1 LSEVEPNA
9 TVFTAQFLGDL
20 VPCHIIRFL
29 AKVREARLFGII
41 AALVCLPAS
50 SLPHGKKDPVLLLN
64 DLAARLLPSP
74 LQVEP
79 LTLEDQG
86 LTLDVK
92 VTAPTAPW
100 PTCAQSATRMHSDYR
115 RTLAD
120 LPWATLPVRLSL
132 PVRRFF
138 CDTPSCPRQTFTERV
153 PTVARPYAHTTTRA
167 SQAQCDT
174 GLVLGGAA
182 GARQLARQGLPG
194 SRQPLPRRIR
204 AYQPAALP
212 APHVIGLDDW
222 TYRTGH
228 RYGTIVVDLERGCP
242 VELLADRLAATVAA
256 WLRAH
261 PEVTV
266 VARDRADAYAAGV
279 TQGAPQAGQVADRWH
294 VLKHLRE
301 AVEVELC
308 QRPSLP
314 WSPPRP
320 ETDTT
325 PSGTPD
331 TPTSEAPSALHTPDT
346 PEAPPGPRADV
357 ARAARRAQRRAQ
369 YERARALRDEGST
382 WAVVA
387 QQVGVPPRT
396 LRHWFARAG
405 FPARQRR
412 TGDRSS
418 LAPYRAY
425 LRQRWEAGEHRATQ
439 LWHEVRAQGVRG
451 EYRSVAR
458 VLAPWRQ
465 RQLGRRHGS
474 ATAVAPTP
482 PAPPALTARQMAS
495 SLLRRPDKRTE
506 AEQSQLLQVQQ
517 ADPLL
522 ATLATHTEAFAQ
534 MVRERAAERLE
545 AWFEGVLASPWRE
558 LKRFAQ
564 GLRQDYAAVKA
575 ALTWPYSNGP
585 TEGHI
590 NRLKLFKRQ
599 MYGRAQL
606 DLLRQRVLYA
616 AGSMGWSISRT
627 LAKNQIMWQDQH
639 SAT

>member
-1 LSEVEPNA
+1 
-9 TVFTAQFLGDL
+9 
-20 VPCHIIRFL
+20 
-29 AKVREARLFGII
+29 
-41 AALVCLPAS
+41 
-50 SLPHGKKDPVLLLN
+50 VLLLN
-64 DLAARLLPSP
+64 DLVARLLPSP
-74 LQVEP
+74 LQVET
-79 LTLEDQG
+79 LTLEDHG

-92 VTAPTAPW
+92 VTTPTAPC
-100 PTCAQSATRMHSDYR
+100 PTCAQSATRIHSDYR

-120 LPWATLPVRLSL
+120 LPWATRPVCLSL
-132 PVRRFF
+132 QVRRFF

-174 GLVLGGAA
+174 GLALGGAA

-194 SRQPLPRRIR
+194 SRQTVLRRVR
-204 AYQPAALP
+204 DYQPAEGP
-212 APHVIGLDDW
+212 APRVIGIDDW
-222 TYRTGH
+222 AYRKGH

-242 VELLADRLAATVAA
+242 VDLLEDRLAETVAA

-266 VARDRADAYAAGV
+266 VARDRADAYASGV
-279 TQGAPQAGQVADRWH
+279 TQGAPDAVQVADRWH
-294 VLKHLRE
+294 LLKNLRE

-314 WSPPRP
+314 WSPPLP
-320 ETDTT
+320 EADTA
-325 PSGTPD
+325 PAGTLDAPAR
-331 TPTSEAPSALHTPDT
+331 EAPLALHTPEA

-357 ARAARRAQRRAQ
+357 ARAARRAQRLAQ
-369 YERARALRDEGST
+369 YERARALRDEGYT

-387 QQVGVPPRT
+387 QQVGVPQRT
-396 LRHWFARAG
+396 LRYWLAREG
-405 FPARQRR
+405 FPERKRR

-425 LRQRWEAGEHRATQ
+425 LQQRWEAGEHSATQ
-439 LWHEVRAQGVRG
+439 LWHELRAQGFRG
-451 EYRSVAR
+451 AYRGVAR

-465 RQLGRRHGS
+465 RKLGRKRGPM
-474 ATAVAPTP
+474 TAAVPTP
-482 PAPPALTARQMAS
+482 PGPPALTARQMAY
-495 SLLRRPDKRTE
+495 SLLRRPDQRTA
-506 AEQSQLLQVQQ
+506 AEQRQLLHVQQ
-517 ADPLL
+517 ADPPLT
-522 ATLATHTEAFAQ
+522 TLATHTEAFVQ

-545 AWFEGVLASPWRE
+545 PWLEGVLASPWRE

-585 TEGHI
+585 TEGHV

-599 MYGRAQL
+599 MYGRAEL

-616 AGSMGWSISRT
+616 A
-627 LAKNQIMWQDQH
+627 
-639 SAT
+639 

>member
-1 LSEVEPNA
+1 ML
-9 TVFTAQFLGDL
+9 LHDDL
-20 VPCHIIRFL
+20 C
-29 AKVREARLFGII
+29 
-41 AALVCLPAS
+41 
-50 SLPHGKKDPVLLLN
+50 
-64 DLAARLLPSP
+64 ARLLPPP
-74 LQVEP
+74 LHVETLTIETHH
-79 LTLEDQG
+79 LTLG
-86 LTLDVK
+86 AL
-92 VTAPTAPW
+92 VTTPTASC
-100 PTCAQSATRMHSDYR
+100 PTCAHPARRLHSRYR

-132 PVRRFF
+132 QVRRFF
-138 CDTPSCPRQTFTERV
+138 CDTSSCPRQTFTERV

-194 SRQPLPRRIR
+194 SRQTVLRRVR
-204 AYQPAALP
+204 AYQPAPGP
-212 APHVIGLDDW
+212 APQVIGIDDW
-222 TYRTGH
+222 AKRKGRT
-228 RYGTIVVDLERGCP
+228 YGTIVVDLERGCP
-242 VELLADRLAATVAA
+242 VELLDDRLADTVAT

-266 VARDRADAYAAGV
+266 VARDRADAYASGV
-279 TQGAPQAGQVADRWH
+279 TQGAPDAVQVADRWH
-294 VLKHLRE
+294 LLKNLRE

-314 WSPPRP
+314 WSPP
-320 ETDTT
+320 
-325 PSGTPD
+325 
-331 TPTSEAPSALHTPDT
+331 L
-346 PEAPPGPRADV
+346 PEAECLPPPVPGPAVPLAPVLETPGAADALPPAETPPESRADV
-357 ARAARRAQRRAQ
+357 ARMARRTQRLAQ
-369 YERARALRDEGST
+369 YERARALRDAGYT

-387 QQVGVPPRT
+387 QQAGVAQRT
-396 LRHWFARAG
+396 LRYWFAREG
-405 FPARQRR
+405 FPERKRR

-425 LRQRWEAGEHRATQ
+425 LRQRWEAGEHSATQ
-439 LWHEVRAQGVRG
+439 LWHELRAQGFRG
-451 EYRSVAR
+451 GYRSVAR
-458 VLAPWRQ
+458 VLALWRQ
-465 RQLGRRHGS
+465 RKIGRKRGPKALG
-474 ATAVAPTP
+474 AAPTP
-482 PAPPALTARQMAS
+482 LAPPALTARQMAS

-506 AEQSQLLQVQQ
+506 AAQTQLLQVQQ

-522 ATLATHTEAFAQ
+522 ATLATHTEAFAR

-564 GLRQDYAAVKA
+564 GLRQDAAAVKA
-575 ALTWPYSNGP
+575 ALTSRYSNGP
-585 TEGHI
+585 TEGHV

-616 AGSMGWSISRT
+616 A
-627 LAKNQIMWQDQH
+627 
-639 SAT
+639 

>member
-1 LSEVEPNA
+1 
-9 TVFTAQFLGDL
+9 
-20 VPCHIIRFL
+20 
-29 AKVREARLFGII
+29 
-41 AALVCLPAS
+41 
-50 SLPHGKKDPVLLLN
+50 VLLLN
-64 DLAARLLPSP
+64 DLVARLLPSP
-74 LQVEP
+74 LQVET
-79 LTLEDQG
+79 LTLEDHG

-92 VTAPTAPW
+92 VTTPTAPC
-100 PTCAQSATRMHSDYR
+100 PTCAQSATRIHSDYR

-120 LPWATLPVRLSL
+120 LPWATRPVCLSL
-132 PVRRFF
+132 QVRRFF

-174 GLVLGGAA
+174 GLALGGAA

-194 SRQPLPRRIR
+194 SRQTVLRRVR
-204 AYQPAALP
+204 DYQPAEGP
-212 APHVIGLDDW
+212 APRVIGIDDW
-222 TYRTGH
+222 AYRKGH

-242 VELLADRLAATVAA
+242 VDLLEDRLAETVAA

-266 VARDRADAYAAGV
+266 VARDRADAYASGV
-279 TQGAPQAGQVADRWH
+279 TQGAPDAVQVADRWH
-294 VLKHLRE
+294 LLKNLRE

-314 WSPPRP
+314 WSPPLP
-320 ETDTT
+320 EADTA
-325 PSGTPD
+325 PAGTLDAPAR
-331 TPTSEAPSALHTPDT
+331 EAPLALHTPEA

-357 ARAARRAQRRAQ
+357 ARAARRAQRLAQ
-369 YERARALRDEGST
+369 YERARALRDEGYT

-387 QQVGVPPRT
+387 QQVGVPQRT
-396 LRHWFARAG
+396 LRYWLAREG
-405 FPARQRR
+405 FPERKRR

-425 LRQRWEAGEHRATQ
+425 LQQ
-439 LWHEVRAQGVRG
+439 
-451 EYRSVAR
+451 
-458 VLAPWRQ
+458 Q
-465 RQLGRRHGS
+465 RQLLH
-474 ATAVAPTP
+474 
-482 PAPPALTARQMAS
+482 
-495 SLLRRPDKRTE
+495 
-506 AEQSQLLQVQQ
+506 VQQ
-517 ADPLL
+517 ADPPLT
-522 ATLATHTEAFAQ
+522 TLATHTEAFVQ

-545 AWFEGVLASPWRE
+545 PWLEGVLASPWRE

-585 TEGHI
+585 TEGHV

-599 MYGRAQL
+599 MYGRAEL

-616 AGSMGWSISRT
+616 A
-627 LAKNQIMWQDQH
+627 
-639 SAT
+639 